1 MCYLKYFI
9 KTPHSSAKLSVVF
22 LYLFVNPQVK
32 QTNKKARELE
42 QQVEEQLNKR
52 GKNR

>member
-1 MCYLKYFI
+1 MLINK
-9 KTPHSSAKLSVVF
+9 F
-22 LYLFVNPQVK
+22 LYLFVNPQAK

-42 QQVEEQLNKR
+42 QQVKEQLNKR